1 MNKYDNL
8 MGGAFQER
16 VAEKL
21 WAILDDAAVGIFM
34 ADVTGKIIFCN
45 SRWAKMMGYGSD
57 EIAGLGVLDFTH
69 AEDVEQSQAHIR
81 KLVEG
86 EIPEFRLEKRYVRQ
100 GGSTFWGEVC
110 VSAVREP
117 DGTLSALLGMVTDIT
132 ARKRVEEALRQ
143 NEQRLELALEG
154 ANLGLW
160 DRNIRSG
167 EVIRNER
174 SAEIFGYALEEIEP
188 SVHFWESSLH
198 PDDRGWVQEDFEK
211 HLAGLTP
218 LFEGEYRLRARSGE
232 WKWILSRGKV
242 VERDQDGEPLR
253 MAGTLLDVTARRRA
267 EEALKASE
275 ARFRELFDNMSSGVA
290 VYEAVDDGQD
300 FVFRDFNRAGERIE
314 KIAREAL
321 NGKSVLEMF
330 PGVKDFGLFEAFQR
344 VWQSGEPAHH
354 PITLYKDNRI
364 VGWRENY
371 VYKLPSGEIV
381 AVYDDVTEHKQ
392 AEERIRYLANLVENV
407 SDAIISSDLD
417 FNIKSWNKGAESI
430 YGWRASEVMGKRVGE
445 VTHIEYP
452 YNEYTSIVE
461 QFLEQ
466 GYWRGEV
473 IQRHKDGRKLNM
485 LASVTLLRDREGEPV
500 GAVSINRDITER
512 VRAEEALAGQARELA
527 RSNAELERFAY
538 VAAHHLQEPLI
549 TVVNYVQLLAARYG
563 GQLDA
568 DADRFIQFVTDAA
581 LHMRQLLRD
590 LLTYSE
596 LRAGA
601 FESTCSEGVLERAL
615 GQLRKTIEAQ
625 AAVVTHAPLP
635 EVMADAAQLEQVFK
649 NLIDNALKFCRDAP
663 PKVHVSADPCEMEGG
678 RAAWRFAV
686 RDNGIGIAPEY
697 SGRIFQVFERLHTR
711 DVYPGTGIGLATCKK
726 IVERHGGRL
735 WVESELDKGSTF
747 YFTIPVE
754 S

>member
-1 MNKYDNL
+1 
-8 MGGAFQER
+8 MGGALRES
-16 VAEKL
+16 VAERL
-21 WAILDDAAVGIFM
+21 WAILDNAAVGIVM
-34 ADVTGKIIFCN
+34 VDVTGKIIFCN
-45 SRWAKMMGYGSD
+45 SRWAKIMGYGSD
-57 EIAGLGVLDFTH
+57 EVAGLGVLDLTH
-69 AEDVEQSQAHIR
+69 AEDAEQSKAHLK

-86 EIPEFRLEKRYVRQ
+86 EISECRLEKRYVRKD
-100 GGSTFWGEVC
+100 GSTFWGEAY
-110 VSAVREP
+110 VSAVQEP
-117 DGTLSALLGMVTDIT
+117 DGTVSALLGMSTDIT
-132 ARKRVEEALRQ
+132 ARKRMEEALRQ

-160 DRNIRSG
+160 DRNIRTG

-174 SAEIFGYALEEIEP
+174 SAEIFGYTLEEMEP

-198 PDDRGWVQEDFEK
+198 PDDRGWVQEDFDK

-242 VERDQDGEPLR
+242 VERDQDGNPLR

-290 VYEAVDDGQD
+290 VYEAVDEGQD

-314 KIAREAL
+314 KIAREEL
-321 NGKSVLEMF
+321 IGKSVLEMF
-330 PGVKDFGLFEAFQR
+330 PGVKDFGLLEVFQR
-344 VWQSGEPAHH
+344 VWRSGEPAHH
-354 PITLYKDNRI
+354 PITLYRDNRI

-381 AVYDDVTEHKQ
+381 AVYDDVTERKQ
-392 AEERIRYLANLVENV
+392 AEERILYLADLVENV

-430 YGWRASEVMGKRVGE
+430 YGWQASEVMGKPVVE
-445 VTHIEYP
+445 VTRLEYP
-452 YNEYTSIVE
+452 CDELASVVE
-461 QFLEQ
+461 KFLEQ

-473 IQRHKDGRKLNM
+473 IQRHRDGRKLNM
-485 LASVTLLRDREGEPV
+485 LASVTMLRDGEGKPE
-500 GAVSINRDITER
+500 GAVAINRDITKR
-512 VRAEEALAGQARELA
+512 VRAEEALARQAQELA
-527 RSNAELERFAY
+527 RSNTELERFAY

-549 TVVNYVQLLAARYG
+549 TVVNYAQLLAGRYG

-568 DADRFIQFVTDAA
+568 DADKFIKFVTDAA
-581 LHMRQLLRD
+581 LHMRHLLRD

-596 LRAGA
+596 LHARA
-601 FESTCSEGVLERAL
+601 FERTCSEMVLERAL
-615 GQLRKTIEAQ
+615 GPLRRAIEAQ

-635 EVMADAAQLEQVFK
+635 EVMADAAQLEQVFRH
-649 NLIDNALKFCRDAP
+649 LIDNALKFHRDAP
-663 PKVHVSADPCEMEGG
+663 PRIHVSAAPCEMEEGK
-678 RAAWRFAV
+678 AAWRFSV

-711 DVYPGTGIGLATCKK
+711 DAYPGTGIGLVTCKK

-735 WVESELDKGSTF
+735 WFESELGKGSTF
-747 YFTIPVE
+747 YFTIPTE